1 MLAAL
6 DDMPGR
12 DDVRGNARSAS
23 ALVDVRAGAYALC
36 VVALAFLAGL
46 ASAASPWRSSHDARG
61 APAALVHVVLSLGGV
76 ALVTGLL
83 FLWVATPAPA
93 RLGPRKRRRPTP
105 KDFEGAGSATW
116 AAGKTAAAAMVAVAA
131 LCLAAWPLL
140 TSPSDSSEGA
150 ARTPVTTRASVP
162 AEDVAGRGRA
172 VDLRWLILP
181 AALAFALLAPAAVAI
196 RRRRRPKVPQEAG
209 ELLVLARAV
218 RSSIARLEDERDHR
232 RAIVLAYECMADAF
246 REAEVVRARDET
258 ASEFLLRAI
267 RRLPVGAH
275 AAATLTARF
284 EEARFSTHEIGET
297 HRREALEALRRV
309 AQGLERAA

>member
-1 MLAAL
+1 M
-6 DDMPGR
+6 
-12 DDVRGNARSAS
+12 RGNARGAS
-23 ALVDVRAGAYALC
+23 AFVDARAAAFALC
-36 VVALAFLAGL
+36 AVALAFLAGL
-46 ASAASPWRSSHDARG
+46 ASAASPWRSSHDGRG
-61 APAALVHVVLSLGGV
+61 APAALVHVVFSLGGF

-93 RLGPRKRRRPTP
+93 PRGRRKRRRPTP
-105 KDFEGAGSATW
+105 EDLEGAGRDIW
-116 AAGKTAAAAMVAVAA
+116 AAGKMAAAVMVAAAA

-150 ARTPVTTRASVP
+150 ARTRVTTRASVP
-162 AEDVAGRGRA
+162 AEHVAGRGHA
-172 VDLRWLILP
+172 VHLGWLILP

-196 RRRRRPKVPQEAG
+196 RRRRRPKTPPEAG
-209 ELLVLARAV
+209 ELPVLARAV
-218 RSSIARLEDERDHR
+218 RSSIARLEDERDNR

-267 RRLPVGAH
+267 RRLPVGAD

-284 EEARFSTHEIGET
+284 EEARFSTHEIVET